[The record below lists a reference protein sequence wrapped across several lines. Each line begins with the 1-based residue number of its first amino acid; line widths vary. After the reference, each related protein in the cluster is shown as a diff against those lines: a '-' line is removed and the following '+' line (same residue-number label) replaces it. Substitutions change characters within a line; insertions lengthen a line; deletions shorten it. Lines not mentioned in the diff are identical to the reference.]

1 MKQYQYAGGD
11 YTMVRLEDGGEKIKV
26 VDGEIVE
33 SDREENYFT
42 KNNFVLLGETEA
54 EEGKTTAE
62 EITEEVPE
70 VVEEAIEVV
79 AVDDGK
85 PEITIEVEE
94 KKKSK
99 K

>member
-1 MKQYQYAGGD
+1 
-11 YTMVRLEDGGEKIKV
+11 MVRLEDGGEKIKV

-42 KNNFVLLGETEA
+42 KNNFVLLGKTDEGENTA
-54 EEGKTTAE
+54 EEVVE
-62 EITEEVPE
+62 EITEEVSE
-70 VVEEAIEVV
+70 VVEEVIEVV

-85 PEITIEVEE
+85 PEITIEVEN

>member
-1 MKQYQYAGGD
+1 
-11 YTMVRLEDGGEKIKV
+11 MVRLEDGGEKIKV

-42 KNNFVLLGETEA
+42 KNNFVLLGETDDGE
-54 EEGKTTAE
+54 TTDE

>member
-42 KNNFVLLGETEA
+42 KNNFVLLGETDDGE
-54 EEGKTTAE
+54 TTDE